1 MDKPPWL
8 KIKYNPASSR
18 VKELLG
24 NYRLNTVCQSAHCP
38 NCQECWAA
46 GTATFMV
53 LGNEC
58 TRNCRFCAVKT
69 NPKPK
74 PPNLT
79 EPKRLANAVS
89 ELGLKYVVL
98 TSVDRDDLLDF
109 GAGHFAKCIQAIKKK
124 DPKII
129 VEALVPDF
137 NKDEKAIRMV
147 MESGVDVLGHNIET
161 VERLTPRVR
170 DARAGYRKSLDVLR
184 LFKTL
189 NPRHETI
196 KTKSSIMLGLGETKD
211 EVEKA
216 MKDLREA
223 GVDILTI
230 GQYLQPSKKQLGVER
245 YVHPDEFKEY
255 ERIGKSMGFMSV
267 VSGPFVRSSYH
278 AAESFSTVI

>member
-8 KIKYNPASSR
+8 KIKYDPSIA
-18 VKELLG
+18 KIKALLEKHL
-24 NYRLNTVCQSAHCP
+24 LNTVCQSAHCP
-38 NCQECWAA
+38 NCQECWSS

-58 TRNCRFCAVKT
+58 TRNCRFCAIKT
-69 NPKPK
+69 SPKPK
-74 PPNLT
+74 QPDRNEPN
-79 EPKRLANAVS
+79 RLANAVS
-89 ELGLKYVVL
+89 ELGLRYVVL
-98 TSVDRDDLLDF
+98 TSVDRDDLEDF
-109 GAGHFAKCIQAIKKK
+109 GAGHFGKCIQAIKKT

-137 NKDEKAIRMV
+137 NKDKNAIKKITS
-147 MESGVDVLGHNIET
+147 SGVDVLGHNIET
-161 VERLTPRVR
+161 VERLTPKVR
-170 DARAGYRKSLDVLR
+170 DARAGYGKSLDVLR

-189 NPRHETI
+189 DSGHKIRR
-196 KTKSSIMLGLGETKD
+196 TKSSIMLGLGETKD

-216 MKDLREA
+216 MGDLRKS

-230 GQYLQPSKKQLGVER
+230 GQYLQPSKKQLPIER

-255 ERIGKSMGFMSV
+255 ERIGKSIGFMSV

-278 AAESFSTVI
+278 AKEAFFP

>member
-1 MDKPPWL
+1 MNKPPWL

-24 NYRLNTVCQSAHCP
+24 KYRLNTVCQSAHCP
-38 NCQECWAA
+38 NCQECWSS

-69 NPKPK
+69 NPKPNA
-74 PPNLT
+74 PDNT
-79 EPKRLANAVS
+79 EPKRLANAVL

-98 TSVDRDDLLDF
+98 TSVDRDDLPDF
-109 GAGHFAKCIQAIKKK
+109 GANHIAKCIQAIKKI

-137 NKDEKAIRMV
+137 NCDERAIRKV
-147 MESGVDVLGHNIET
+147 VRSGVDVLGHNIET
-161 VERLTPRVR
+161 IERLTPKVR
-170 DARAGYRKSLDVLR
+170 DARAGYNKSLEVLR

-189 NPRHETI
+189 DLKL
-196 KTKSSIMLGLGETKD
+196 KTKSSIMLGLGETKT

-216 MKDLREA
+216 MNDLREA
-223 GVDILTI
+223 KVDILTL
-230 GQYLQPSKKQLGVER
+230 GQYLQPSKKQLPVER

-255 ERIGKSMGFMSV
+255 ELIGKSIGFVSV

-278 AAESFSTVI
+278 AKEAFFP

>member
-24 NYRLNTVCQSAHCP
+24 KYRLNTVCQSAHCP
-38 NCQECWAA
+38 NCQECWSN
-46 GTATFMV
+46 GTATFLV

-69 NPKPK
+69 NPR
-74 PPNLT
+74 PNAPDNT
-79 EPKRLANAVS
+79 EPKRLAKAIF

-98 TSVDRDDLLDF
+98 TSVDRDDLSDF
-109 GAGHFAKCIQAIKKK
+109 GAGHFAKCIQAIKKI

-137 NKDEKAIRMV
+137 NKNEKAIRMV
-147 MESGVDVLGHNIET
+147 MESGVDVLGHNVET
-161 VERLTPRVR
+161 IERLTPRVR
-170 DARAGYRKSLDVLR
+170 DARASYQISLDVLR

-189 NPRHETI
+189 DSGHKTI
-196 KTKSSIMLGLGETKD
+196 KTKSSLMLGLGESKD

-216 MKDLREA
+216 MKDLRESK
-223 GVDILTI
+223 VDILTL
-230 GQYLQPSKKQLGVER
+230 GQYLQPSKKQLPVER

-255 ERIGKSMGFMSV
+255 ERIGKSMGFVSV

-278 AAESFSTVI
+278 AKEAFFP